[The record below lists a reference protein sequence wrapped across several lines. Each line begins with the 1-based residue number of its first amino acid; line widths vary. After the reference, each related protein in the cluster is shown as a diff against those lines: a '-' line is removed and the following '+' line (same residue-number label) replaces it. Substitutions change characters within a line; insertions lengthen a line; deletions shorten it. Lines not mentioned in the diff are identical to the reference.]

1 MIVSLVDFFSW
12 GGECFALSINKLMK
26 TRNISFVNE
35 PIRVSI
41 VKENYVKSIVRVHQ
55 SSKILES

>member
-1 MIVSLVDFFSW
+1 MIISLVDFFSW

-26 TRNISFVNE
+26 ARKISFVNE

-55 SSKILES
+55 S